1 MTTTVTAGDVE
12 GSLSTPCSKSYA
24 QRAFAATL
32 LAEGTS
38 VISNL
43 ELCDDTRSAID
54 VVSRLGARL
63 EQIDEST
70 FSVIGG
76 LNPTSDTINTGE
88 SGLSTRLFTPIAAL
102 CDRPITICGHGTM
115 LRRPIGMM
123 IEPLRNLGVKV
134 ECDGFLPITVCGPL
148 KGGESDVEGYVSSQF
163 ITGLLTALPLA
174 EQDTILHIDKPSSI
188 PYIGMTIDTVSRF
201 GVRIEH
207 NDFREF
213 YIPGGQHYTPTEM
226 AIEGD
231 WSSAAFML
239 VAGAIAG
246 QVTIENMSPLSLQ
259 ADVAIIDLLSQV
271 GAEIIT
277 SPNDITVVRRELHP
291 FEFDATH
298 CPDLFPIL
306 TILAACCEGRSR
318 IAGVGRLIHKESN
331 RAEAIME
338 EFSALGIDMEID
350 EQSDSLII
358 EGGPIEGG
366 TVSSRGDHRIAM
378 AAAIAGLRSRKGVTI
393 TGSEAVAKSYPTF
406 WEDLSKLSSNILSHH
421 E

>member
-24 QRAFAATL
+24 QRAFAAAL
-32 LAEGTS
+32 LAEGNS

-54 VVSRLGARL
+54 VVSRLGAQL
-63 EQIDEST
+63 EQVDDT
-70 FSVIGG
+70 CFSVTGG
-76 LNPTSDTINTGE
+76 LNPISNTINTGE

-102 CDRPITICGHGTM
+102 CDRPITICGRGSM

-123 IEPLRNLGVKV
+123 IEPLRNLGVQV

-148 KGGESDVEGYVSSQF
+148 RGGESDVEGYVSSQF

-174 EQDTILHIDKPSSI
+174 QHDTILRIDKPSSI
-188 PYIGMTIDTVSRF
+188 PYIGMTIDTVGRF

-213 YIPGGQHYTPTEM
+213 YIPAGQRYTPTQM

-246 QVTIENMSPLSLQ
+246 QVTIENMSSLSLQ
-259 ADVAIIDLLSQV
+259 ADVAIIDVLSQV

-291 FEFDATH
+291 FEFNATH

-306 TILAACCEGRSR
+306 TILAACCDGTSR
-318 IAGVGRLIHKESN
+318 IVGVGRLLHKESN

-338 EFSALGIDMEID
+338 EFSVLGIRMEID
-350 EQSDSLII
+350 QESDSLII

-366 TVSSRGDHRIAM
+366 TISSRGDHRIAM

-393 TGSEAVAKSYPTF
+393 NGAEAVAKSYPTF
-406 WEDLSKLSSNILSHH
+406 WNDLKTLNSDILSHN